1 MRKLSLHLAIATL
14 TTSPILSFANIYD
27 ARAMARG
34 GVGLTMGEYNQ
45 SLKNPALLATFD
57 EKDDFSFA
65 FNYGFFASDKDGM
78 LEAADDVQT
87 AIDDLERGTG
97 SASDVNQQLKALDN
111 KMALVDV
118 GGSVLI
124 AIPNQHIPLALMAKN
139 TLSLGIL
146 FDYAPTDALQLST
159 CTKFSCNLNSLN
171 SSIST
176 SAVDI
181 TEVGLM
187 FAQSFDIG
195 LDVGATLKGQ
205 QIDLITYN
213 ATISQFDSDD
223 ISDSNNI
230 EKHNHINVDLGAL
243 MRFGEN
249 KQFSVAATI
258 ENAIAKTFDGTKVG
272 GVVTEYELAP
282 IVTTAVGYS
291 STYFKIEANTD
302 LTARK
307 SFDKLLETQFSRVG
321 VEFSAGRHLHLRA
334 GYRTDMK
341 DNVSDVISAGLGITP
356 FDRLNIDVSAMKGD
370 GDTYGVGLQLG
381 FKI

>member
-1 MRKLSLHLAIATL
+1 MRKLALHLAIATL
-14 TTSPILSFANIYD
+14 TTSPILSFADIYD

-57 EKDDFSFA
+57 QKDDFSFGL
-65 FNYGFFASDKDGM
+65 NVGVFASDKDGM

-97 SASDVNQQLKALDN
+97 SASAVNQQLKELDN

-118 GGSVLI
+118 GGSVLM

-139 TLSLGIL
+139 TLSFGTV

-159 CTKFSCNLNSLN
+159 CTSFGCNLNNLN
-171 SSIST
+171 SSINA
-176 SAVDI
+176 SAVGI
-181 TEVGLM
+181 TEIGLM
-187 FAQSFDIG
+187 FAQSFEIG

-205 QIDLITYN
+205 QIDLIAYN
-213 ATISQFDSDD
+213 ATISQFDTDD

-230 EKHNHINVDLGAL
+230 ETHNHVNVDLGAL

-258 ENAIAKTFDGTKVG
+258 ENAIAKTFDGTKIG

-302 LTARK
+302 LTASK
-307 SFDKLLETQFSRVG
+307 SFDKLLETQFSRVS

-356 FDRLNIDVSAMKGD
+356 FDRLNIDLSAMKGD

>member
-1 MRKLSLHLAIATL
+1 MRKLALHLAIATL
-14 TTSPILSFANIYD
+14 TTTPILAFADIYD

-45 SLKNPALLATFD
+45 SLKNPALLAAFD
-57 EKDDFSFA
+57 AKDDFSFA
-65 FNYGFFASDKDGM
+65 LNVGVFASDKDGM

-97 SASDVNQQLKALDN
+97 SASAVNQQLKDLDN

-118 GGSVLI
+118 GVSTLI
-124 AIPNQHIPLALMAKN
+124 AIPNQHLPLALMAKN
-139 TLSLGIL
+139 TLSFGTV
-146 FDYAPTDALQLST
+146 FDYAPIDALQLST
-159 CTKFSCNLNSLN
+159 CTNLGCNLNLQ
-171 SSIST
+171 SSINA
-176 SAVDI
+176 SAIAI

-195 LDVGATLKGQ
+195 LDIGATLKGQ
-205 QIDLITYN
+205 QIDLIAYN
-213 ATISQFDSDD
+213 ATISQFDTDD

-230 EKHNHINVDLGAL
+230 ETHNHVNVDLGAL

-258 ENAIAKTFDGTKVG
+258 ENAIAKTFDGTKVA

-291 STYFKIEANTD
+291 NTYFKIEANTD

-307 SFDKLLETQFSRVG
+307 SFDKLPETQFSRVG

-356 FDRLNIDVSAMKGD
+356 FDRLNIDLSAMMGD

>member
-1 MRKLSLHLAIATL
+1 MLVSLPPTK
-14 TTSPILSFANIYD
+14 T
-27 ARAMARG
+27 
-34 GVGLTMGEYNQ
+34 EC
-45 SLKNPALLATFD
+45 LKQ
-57 EKDDFSFA
+57 
-65 FNYGFFASDKDGM
+65 
-78 LEAADDVQT
+78 QT

-97 SASDVNQQLKALDN
+97 SASAVNQQLKELDN

-118 GGSVLI
+118 GGSVLM

-139 TLSLGIL
+139 TLSFGTV
-146 FDYAPTDALQLST
+146 FDYAPADAAQLST
-159 CTKFSCNLNSLN
+159 CTNLGCNLNNLQ
-171 SSIST
+171 SSINA
-176 SAVDI
+176 SAVGI

-187 FAQSFDIG
+187 FAQSFEIG

-205 QIDLITYN
+205 QIDLIAYN
-213 ATISQFDSDD
+213 ATISQFDTDD

-230 EKHNHINVDLGAL
+230 ETHNHVNVDLGAL

-258 ENAIAKTFDGTKVG
+258 ENAIAKTFDGTKIG

-356 FDRLNIDVSAMKGD
+356 FDRLNIDLSAMKGD